1 MGLPPT
7 PDTLRLGCNYH
18 LHSSHRFL
26 STLGA
31 VTMLEKKKTVA
42 LSTPVPSPSP
52 SPTPEVTTQPKT
64 FPQPHTNCK
73 TFIHEW
79 FRYPHSQASPV
90 LCFGL
95 LFMFSIVH
103 RSRRMGK
110 AWEHLSHE
118 LCLVDTRWTCRRGGG
133 GNSRIQTC
141 VQ

>member
-1 MGLPPT
+1 MK
-7 PDTLRLGCNYH
+7 DV
-18 LHSSHRFL
+18 LHTHTHTHTHRH
-26 STLGA
+26 THTHTHA
-31 VTMLEKKKTVA
+31 KKKKTVA
-42 LSTPVPSPSP
+42 LSTPMPSPSP

-79 FRYPHSQASPV
+79 FSYPRSQASPV

-133 GNSRIQTC
+133 AIPVYKLVCNNP
-141 VQ
+141 